1 MMGTAQEPLGVKYFA
16 AIMYQST
23 FDITPVLDRLDKRFG
38 KRENTYGPIP
48 FSWSEYYASEMG
60 GALLKIYIS
69 YEAILD
75 RSDLPSIKN
84 FTNAI
89 ESEYAVDNKRIV
101 NIDPGY
107 IARDKV
113 VLATTKD
120 FYHRLY
126 LQDGIYA
133 EVTLHYKRGQYRFF
147 SWTYPDYRQPLIYQ
161 FFEKS
166 RASLVRDLRISA
178 APDPL

>member
-1 MMGTAQEPLGVKYFA
+1 LGEISRPLSVKYFA
-16 AIMYQST
+16 AVMFRTDFPIEPLLS
-23 FDITPVLDRLDKRFG
+23 RLDAQFG
-38 KRENTYGPIP
+38 VREAVYGPIE

-60 GALLKIYIS
+60 DNLKKMYIC
-69 YEAILD
+69 YETLAD
-75 RSDLPSIKN
+75 RDILPSVKI

-89 ESEYAVDNKRIV
+89 EDEYSVDKKRVV

-126 LQDGIYA
+126 LHDGIFG

-147 SWTYPDYRQPLIYQ
+147 SWTYPDYRQKEVYAL
-161 FFEKS
+161 FEKA
-166 RASLVRDLRISA
+166 RASLVKHLRDG
-178 APDPL
+178 DND

>member
-1 MMGTAQEPLGVKYFA
+1 MGTASEPACVKYFA

-23 FDITPVLDRLDKRFG
+23 FDVEPVLDRLDKRFG
-38 KRENTYGPIP
+38 RRENTYGPVP
-48 FSWSEYYASEMG
+48 FSWSEYYEKEMG
-60 GALLKIYIS
+60 GNLLKMYIS
-69 YEAILD
+69 YETSAD
-75 RSDLPSIKN
+75 RNELPSVKL

-89 ESEYAVDNKRIV
+89 ESEFAADFKRIV

-126 LQDGIYA
+126 LHDGIYG

-147 SWTYPDYRQPLIYQ
+147 SWTYPDYRQPQMYQ
-161 FFEKS
+161 FFEKARS
-166 RASLVRDLRISA
+166 SLVKELRISA
-178 APDPL
+178 APDPQ

>member
-1 MMGTAQEPLGVKYFA
+1 MGTASEPLGVKYFV

-23 FDITPVLDRLDKRFG
+23 FDVVPVLCRLDQRFG

-48 FSWSEYYASEMG
+48 FSWSEYYSQEMG
-60 GALLKIYIS
+60 ESLLKMYIS
-69 YEAILD
+69 YEIPSD
-75 RSDLPSIKN
+75 RGELSTVKLM
-84 FTNAI
+84 TNAI
-89 ESEYAVDNKRIV
+89 ENEYAVDNKRII

-120 FYHRLY
+120 FYHRIY
-126 LQDGIYA
+126 LRDGIYA

-147 SWTYPDYRQPLIYQ
+147 SWTYPDYRQPDIYQ

-166 RASLVRDLRISA
+166 RASLVKELRMSA